1 MKKKSNKGMKKGEWK
16 KFNGKLTRISDIPK
30 PTEPM
35 IPFEDMSKFAVAQ
48 DPYYERRDNISD
60 AIITL
65 LHGLTYAEGMDVLEN
80 TSNVLKNRSMVIK
93 KII

>member
-1 MKKKSNKGMKKGEWK
+1 MKKKSNKGMKKWKWK
-16 KFNGKLTRISDIPK
+16 KVNGKLTRISDIKEPIPK
-30 PTEPM
+30 
-35 IPFEDMSKFAVAQ
+35 VAFNQ
-48 DPYYERRDNISD
+48 VTSYSVPANISYERRDSISD